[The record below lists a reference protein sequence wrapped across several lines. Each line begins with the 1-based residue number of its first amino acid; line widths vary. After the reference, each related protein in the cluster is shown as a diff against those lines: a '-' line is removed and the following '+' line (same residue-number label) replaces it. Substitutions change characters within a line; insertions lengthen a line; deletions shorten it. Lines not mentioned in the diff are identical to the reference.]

1 MVISSV
7 AWEVASAA
15 FAELGQ
21 GSLEPRV
28 GGGSLDRVGERRQE
42 VVVAPEVSEVSE
54 REVDGVGDG
63 PGAAQRP
70 ELRLLAV
77 AA

>member
-1 MVISSV
+1 M
-7 AWEVASAA
+7 ASAA

-28 GGGSLDRVGERRQE
+28 GGGSPDRIGEHRHE
-42 VVVAPEVSEVSE
+42 IVVAPEVSEVSE

-70 ELRLLAV
+70 ELGLLAV
-77 AA
+77 AS